1 MSRIGKNPIPVPS
14 GVTVSE
20 ADRVLTVAGP
30 KGELTVSLPPKVV
43 FSTLDNTLVFSV
55 ANPEDTRQAAFWG
68 LARSLAANAVQG
80 VTEGFQKKLEV
91 NGVGYKVSMK
101 GDTLAL
107 SVGFSHQVELKPP
120 KGITIATEGNT
131 ITVSGI
137 DKYLVGE
144 TAAQIRR
151 IRKPEP
157 YKGKGIK
164 YSDEIIRR
172 KAGKVVK
179 GSEG

>member
-1 MSRIGKNPIPVPS
+1 MSRIGKNPIVIPS
-14 GVTVSE
+14 GVTVRE
-20 ADRVLTVAGP
+20 QAGMVTVTGP
-30 KGELTVSLPPKVV
+30 KGELSLELPPKVALTMGEGAATV
-43 FSTLDNTLVFSV
+43 SV
-55 ANPEDTRQAAFWG
+55 PNPTDTRQAAFWG
-68 LARSLAANAVQG
+68 LGRSLVANAIIG
-80 VTEGFQKKLEV
+80 VTEGFTKRLEV

-107 SVGFSHQVELKPP
+107 AIGFSHPVEFKPP
-120 KGITIATEGNT
+120 KGITIATEGNA

-144 TAAQIRR
+144 VAAGIRR

-164 YSDEIIRR
+164 YADEVIRR

-179 GSEG
+179 GAE